1 MPTSLKAISATALIG
16 FGLSL
21 SSPAHAGWC
30 GWGCGWGSALAGFG
44 VGAIVGSTIAAPPA
58 YAVPPPPP
66 YHYGPAAY
74 GPYDGPAGYGPP
86 DYNGGPPAYH
96 GQAGYGPPDYNG
108 GPPAYHGQAGYG
120 PPDYDGQGGYGPPDY
135 NGGPPAYHGQAG
147 YGPPDY
153 DGQGGYGPPPRTP
166 NGYGNRPYPPSNTP
180 PHVTADAQRPVA
192 SRSTTAKTG
201 VITTSKEKMEAKF
214 KYAEAK
220 AKRDGVDSLTKEDVE
235 GLSPE
240 QMKQLRGY

>member
-58 YAVPPPPP
+58 YAVPPPTP

-86 DYNGGPPAYH
+86 DYNGGPAAYH
-96 GQAGYGPPDYNG
+96 GQAGYGPPD
-108 GPPAYHGQAGYG
+108 H
-120 PPDYDGQGGYGPPDY
+120 DGQGGYGPPDY

-147 YGPPDY
+147 HGPPNY
-153 DGQGGYGPPPRTP
+153 DGQGGYGLPPRTP
-166 NGYGNRPYPPSNTP
+166 SGYGNRPYPPSNTP

>member
-1 MPTSLKAISATALIG
+1 LIMPTSLKAISATALIG

-66 YHYGPAAY
+66 YRYGPAAY

-96 GQAGYGPPDYNG
+96 GQAGYGPPDY
-108 GPPAYHGQAGYG
+108 
-120 PPDYDGQGGYGPPDY
+120 
-135 NGGPPAYHGQAG
+135 
-147 YGPPDY
+147 

-166 NGYGNRPYPPSNTP
+166 SGYGNRPYPPSNTP